1 MDARIP
7 RIADSAMLFSAIVL
21 GTALAPVIAF
31 VGLPI
36 AAAGIAALAY
46 RGHIA
51 LAASAA
57 AVGVVVVGMLNVSD
71 MAFIAPVIAAVVLTV
86 VMLPKRSYQTVVAA
100 LVVVL
105 ALASMAAD
113 ALLARSKGITLSAS
127 ISKDS
132 QTLVAE
138 LTKAMGASAPA
149 DTLSAIK
156 DAGRLIASAWPSA
169 YFQSAVIIGV
179 LVVVAIVW
187 AARRVERPLAVPPLS
202 RLDLTPHVLWVF
214 VVGLLLLAASYASFA
229 GSSVLGVVGLNLVLC
244 ARTLFFLQGFSVAA
258 GVLDRAGVGLG
269 GRIFALAV
277 LAVLDALTLVISFTG
292 LLDFWVNFR
301 RLPREGAAPT
311 VAEPDGRRW

>member
-1 MDARIP
+1 M
-7 RIADSAMLFSAIVL
+7 
-21 GTALAPVIAF
+21 
-31 VGLPI
+31 
-36 AAAGIAALAY
+36 
-46 RGHIA
+46 
-51 LAASAA
+51 
-57 AVGVVVVGMLNVSD
+57 
-71 MAFIAPVIAAVVLTV
+71 
-86 VMLPKRSYQTVVAA
+86 QTVVAA

-105 ALASMAAD
+105 ALGEYGCRRACW
-113 ALLARSKGITLSAS
+113 RGRKGITLSAS
-127 ISKDS
+127 ISKES

-138 LTKAMGASAPA
+138 MTKAMGASAPA
-149 DTLSAIK
+149 ETLRALK

-169 YFQSAVIIGV
+169 YFQSAVIVGV

-214 VVGLLLLAASYASFA
+214 VAGLLLLAASYASFA
-229 GSSVLGVVGLNLVLC
+229 ESSVLGVVGLNLVLC

-269 GRIFALAV
+269 GRILALAV
-277 LAVLDALTLVISFTG
+277 LAVLDALTLVVSFTG